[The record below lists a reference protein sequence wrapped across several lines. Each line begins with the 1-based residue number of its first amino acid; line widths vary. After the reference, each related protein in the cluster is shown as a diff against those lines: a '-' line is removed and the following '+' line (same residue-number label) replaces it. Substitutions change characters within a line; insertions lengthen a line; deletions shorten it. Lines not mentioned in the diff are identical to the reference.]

1 MQAFEYAAPGTV
13 KEALGLLSS
22 NWGETDILAGGTD
35 LLSLMKERVHT
46 PKRVVGLREIK
57 DLKGVSKSGNGWSIG
72 AMVTLAELLE
82 NAEVKKAY
90 PGVAQAI
97 DGITS
102 QQMRAMGTVGGE
114 LLQRPRCWYFR
125 NGFGLLG
132 QDASGKSLIPEGEN
146 QHHAILGNKG
156 PAYFVNASSLAPVLA
171 SLGAKVKIV
180 SASGEREVEIEKLYQ
195 APGRAADR
203 ETTLKPNEILTAIV
217 IPAGGVNAIY
227 EVRQRMLMDWP
238 LAAAAVSLQMNGNT
252 VSGARVVLGHVAPTP
267 WRSAEAEAV
276 LQGKAITEQV
286 AAEAGKAA
294 LAKAQPLSQNKHRV
308 QLARVAVK
316 RAILRAAGQEV

>member
-1 MQAFEYAAPGTV
+1 MQAFEYAAPGSV

-35 LLSLMKERVHT
+35 LLSLMKQRLHT

-57 DLKGVSKSGNGWSIG
+57 DLKAVSKSGGGWSIG
-72 AMVTLAELLE
+72 SMVTLAELAG
-82 NAEVKKAY
+82 NADVKKAY
-90 PGVAQAI
+90 PGIVQAI

-102 QQMRAMGTVGGE
+102 QQMQAMGTVGGE
-114 LLQRPRCWYFR
+114 LMQRPRCWYFR

-146 QHHAILGNKG
+146 HYHAILGNKG

-171 SLGAKVKIV
+171 ALGAKVKIA
-180 SASGEREVEIEKLYQ
+180 SASGEREVEIDKLYQ
-195 APGRAADR
+195 TPGRATDR

-217 IPAGGVNAIY
+217 LPAGGVSATY
-227 EVRQRMLMDWP
+227 EVRQRQLMDWP

-252 VSGARVVLGHVAPTP
+252 VSGARVVLGHVAPMP
-267 WRSAEAEAV
+267 WRSAEAEA
-276 LQGKAITEQV
+276 LLKGKAITEEV

-294 LAKAQPLSQNKHRV
+294 LAKAQPLSHNKHKV

-316 RAILRAAGQEV
+316 RAILRAAGREV